1 MNHPLNEMMTS
12 SMAKIKDMIDVNTVI
27 GDPITTPDGV
37 TLIPITKV
45 SVGYGGG
52 GSDFVTKNYP
62 ANRDNAFGGGA
73 GAGVTITPMAFVVIR
88 GESVRMLPIAEPA
101 STSVDRIVE
110 WCQIFL
116 TVWRRCSGSRRTRT
130 ARTHDFSHAGKL
142 SRVMKLETNDRSDGG
157 GFARRRPF
165 PDTVPCGADAALA
178 QREKRDS
185 DGRGLRTGAAC
196 AECRRTQPYRQH
208 DEDPDGAAR
217 LRADGA

>member
-27 GDPITTPDGV
+27 GKPITTPDGV

-88 GESVRMLPIAEPA
+88 GESVRMLPVAEPA
-101 STSVDRIVE
+101 SSAVGRIVE
-110 WCQIFL
+110 LVPDIL
-116 TVWRRCSGSRRTRT
+116 
-130 ARTHDFSHAGKL
+130 
-142 SRVMKLETNDRSDGG
+142 DRAEDIVRQ
-157 GFARRRPF
+157 FK
-165 PDTVPCGADAALA
+165 DKKDGADA
-178 QREKRDS
+178 
-185 DGRGLRTGAAC
+185 
-196 AECRRTQPYRQH
+196 
-208 DEDPDGAAR
+208 
-217 LRADGA
+217 

>member
-110 WCQIFL
+110 MVPDIL
-116 TVWRRCSGSRRTRT
+116 
-130 ARTHDFSHAGKL
+130 D
-142 SRVMKLETNDRSDGG
+142 RVEALLRKPQDKK
-157 GFARRRPF
+157 
-165 PDTVPCGADAALA
+165 GADA
-178 QREKRDS
+178 
-185 DGRGLRTGAAC
+185 
-196 AECRRTQPYRQH
+196 
-208 DEDPDGAAR
+208 
-217 LRADGA
+217 

>member
-1 MNHPLNEMMTS
+1 MNHPLNEMITS

-37 TLIPITKV
+37 MLIPITKV

-110 WCQIFL
+110 MVPDIL
-116 TVWRRCSGSRRTRT
+116 
-130 ARTHDFSHAGKL
+130 D
-142 SRVMKLETNDRSDGG
+142 RVEALLRKPQDKSS
-157 GFARRRPF
+157 
-165 PDTVPCGADAALA
+165 ADA
-178 QREKRDS
+178 
-185 DGRGLRTGAAC
+185 
-196 AECRRTQPYRQH
+196 
-208 DEDPDGAAR
+208 
-217 LRADGA
+217 

>member
-1 MNHPLNEMMTS
+1 MNHPLNEMITS

-37 TLIPITKV
+37 MLIPITKV

-110 WCQIFL
+110 MVPDIL
-116 TVWRRCSGSRRTRT
+116 DRVEALLR
-130 ARTHDFSHAGKL
+130 KL
-142 SRVMKLETNDRSDGG
+142 QDKNS
-157 GFARRRPF
+157 
-165 PDTVPCGADAALA
+165 ADA
-178 QREKRDS
+178 
-185 DGRGLRTGAAC
+185 
-196 AECRRTQPYRQH
+196 
-208 DEDPDGAAR
+208 
-217 LRADGA
+217 

>member
-73 GAGVTITPMAFVVIR
+73 GAGVKVDPVAFLIVKDGMTRVMP
-88 GESVRMLPIAEPA
+88 VAMPA
-101 STSVDRIVE
+101 ATTVDRVLDLVPE
-110 WCQIFL
+110 VL
-116 TVWRRCSGSRRTRT
+116 
-130 ARTHDFSHAGKL
+130 
-142 SRVMKLETNDRSDGG
+142 DRMQNFVDKK
-157 GFARRRPF
+157 
-165 PDTVPCGADAALA
+165 
-178 QREKRDS
+178 REEKDI
-185 DGRGLRTGAAC
+185 
-196 AECRRTQPYRQH
+196 Y
-208 DEDPDGAAR
+208 
-217 LRADGA
+217 

>member
-73 GAGVTITPMAFVVIR
+73 GAGVTSRRWRSWLSA
-88 GESVRMLPIAEPA
+88 A
-101 STSVDRIVE
+101 SRCGCSRSQSLHPPRLTGSWK
-110 WCQIFL
+110 WCPIFL

-130 ARTHDFSHAGKL
+130 ARTHDFFL
-142 SRVMKLETNDRSDGG
+142 T
-157 GFARRRPF
+157 
-165 PDTVPCGADAALA
+165 
-178 QREKRDS
+178 RES
-185 DGRGLRTGAAC
+185 YPG
-196 AECRRTQPYRQH
+196 
-208 DEDPDGAAR
+208 
-217 LRADGA
+217 

>member
-1 MNHPLNEMMTS
+1 MNHPLSDMMTS
-12 SMAKIKDMIDVNTVI
+12 TMAKIKDMIDVNTVI

-110 WCQIFL
+110 MVPDIL
-116 TVWRRCSGSRRTRT
+116 
-130 ARTHDFSHAGKL
+130 D
-142 SRVMKLETNDRSDGG
+142 RVEALLRKPQDKNS
-157 GFARRRPF
+157 
-165 PDTVPCGADAALA
+165 ADA
-178 QREKRDS
+178 
-185 DGRGLRTGAAC
+185 
-196 AECRRTQPYRQH
+196 
-208 DEDPDGAAR
+208 
-217 LRADGA
+217 